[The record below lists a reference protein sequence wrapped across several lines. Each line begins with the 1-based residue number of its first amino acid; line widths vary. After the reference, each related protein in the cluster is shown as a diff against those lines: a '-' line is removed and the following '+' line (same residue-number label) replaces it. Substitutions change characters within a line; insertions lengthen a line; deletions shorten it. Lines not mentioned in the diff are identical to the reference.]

1 MDNNV
6 LVQKFNPATGNLEWE
21 LQRENYDY
29 VQEIARSGKQNN
41 FKIHPCCF
49 CSYKSSIKLH
59 TFIIL

>member
-49 CSYKSSIKLH
+49 FFLVRISHPSNYIH
-59 TFIIL
+59 